1 MAHREWKLRQT
12 LESHAGDV
20 TGCDFSG
27 NTLATCSNDKTVRL
41 WLYEAGTFTES
52 AVSPLQGHKYGVNAV
67 QFSPLGTALASCSI
81 DGSLLLWNV
90 QSGELLGML
99 KHPSQAALRCC
110 SFSPTGALLA
120 TGGDDETLV
129 LWDVATRSLVRA
141 LGGHGA
147 MVAACSF
154 SPDGA
159 LLASASSA
167 GDLRLWD
174 ARYGH
179 GGCLLTRP
187 EAHDLGAMGCHF
199 SPQFEATLVHGT
211 LESSYLL
218 ASCGNDDLVRV
229 WQVRMAHRCSL
240 WPQWV
245 LEGHSGNVMCCR
257 FAPEGQL
264 LASSAGDKTT
274 TLWDV
279 GTGKQ
284 LQQLSKHSRYVP
296 CCAFSADGQLLATG
310 SNDRTLAIWSLAD
323 CVPGEEGPANDQPEE
338 EERATT
344 PPTRPVMVE
353 GVAAVGRWTVDQV
366 GDWLE
371 GLGLGQHRAAFAAHA
386 IDGQELLHLTHEGL
400 TNALH
405 VEALGTRARLL
416 REVQGLKHPLWRHLP
431 GPEDTALPDELFCP
445 ITQEPMRDPVVAA
458 DGYSYERTAISRW
471 LESGK
476 DTSPMTNEPLDH
488 TLVLPNRTLQ
498 LLIQKYLR

>member
-1 MAHREWKLRQT
+1 MATREWKLRQT

-27 NTLATCSNDKTVRL
+27 TTLATCSNDKTVRI
-41 WLYEAGTFTES
+41 WLYESGFFSES
-52 AVSPLQGHKYGVNAV
+52 SASPLVGHKYGVNAV

-81 DGSLLLWNV
+81 DGSVFIWNV
-90 QSGELLGML
+90 QSGEVLGQL
-99 KHPSQAALRCC
+99 QHRSEAALRCC
-110 SFSPTGALLA
+110 SFSPSGALLA

-129 LWDVATRSLVRA
+129 LWDVATRSLVRS

-147 MVAACSF
+147 LVTACSF

-179 GGCLLTRP
+179 GSCLLTRP
-187 EAHDLGAMGCHF
+187 EAHDLGATGCHF
-199 SPQFEATLVHGT
+199 SPQFEASLAHGT

-240 WPQWV
+240 WPQWMF
-245 LEGHSGNVMCCR
+245 EGHSGNVMCCR
-257 FAPEGQL
+257 FAPGGQL

-274 TLWDV
+274 VLWDV
-279 GTGKQ
+279 GTGEQ
-284 LQQLSKHSRYVP
+284 LQRLTKHSRYVP
-296 CCAFSADGQLLATG
+296 CCAFSGDGEFLATG
-310 SNDRTLAIWSLAD
+310 SNDRTVVVWTQAD
-323 CVPGEEGPANDQPEE
+323 SSSSSSPGEGHEEKPEPQPLPKEG
-338 EERATT
+338 
-344 PPTRPVMVE
+344 V
-353 GVAAVGRWTVDQV
+353 GVAAVGRWSIDQV
-366 GDWLE
+366 GEWLE
-371 GLGLGQHRAAFAAHA
+371 GLGLGQHRPAFEEHA

-400 TNALH
+400 SNALH
-405 VEALGTRARLL
+405 VDALGTRARLL
-416 REVQGLKHPLWRHLP
+416 REVQALKHPLWRHLP
-431 GPEDTALPDELFCP
+431 PAGEEDAALPEELFCP

-458 DGYSYERTAISRW
+458 DGYSYERTAINRW

-476 DTSPMTNEPLDH
+476 ETSPMTNEPLEH
-488 TLVLPNRTLQ
+488 TMVLPNRTLL

>member
-12 LESHAGDV
+12 LESHGGDV

-27 NTLATCSNDKTVRL
+27 NSLATCSNDKTVRL

-52 AVSPLQGHKYGVNAV
+52 TVSPLMGHKYGVNAV

-90 QSGELLGML
+90 QSGELLGKL
-99 KHPSQAALRCC
+99 KHPSEAALRCC
-110 SFSPTGALLA
+110 SFSPTGAVLA

-129 LWDVATRSLVRA
+129 LWDVATRSLVRS

-199 SPQFEATLVHGT
+199 SPQFEATLVHGI

-229 WQVRMAHRCSL
+229 WQVRMSHRCSL

-257 FAPEGQL
+257 FAPGGQL

-284 LQQLSKHSRYVP
+284 LQQLFKHSRYVP

-310 SNDRTLAIWSLAD
+310 SNDRTLAIWTLAD
-323 CVPGEEGPANDQPEE
+323 CIPGEERQVDERQEE
-338 EERATT
+338 AE
-344 PPTRPVMVE
+344 PPPKPVIAE
-353 GVAAVGRWTVDQV
+353 GVAAVGRWTVEQV
-366 GDWLE
+366 GDWLDS
-371 GLGLGQHRAAFAAHA
+371 LGLGQHREAFEAHA

-400 TNALH
+400 TNSLH
-405 VEALGTRARLL
+405 VEALGVRARLL